1 MEISNHIPLA
11 PMFISGSADA
21 ADAGERK
28 AGQPLSMAAF
38 LDALKL
44 EPEDGSDQAQIRG
57 ILRDAL
63 GAMSPESRKE
73 LVSALKELGR
83 NAAGT
88 EVGALLD
95 SKLPDVEK
103 EAHKGAGIDRLLELL
118 FMLLIML
125 GQANTARNGNA
136 AKFGEIT
143 VKQAAAAGAKGVNA
157 ANSNLGGAL
166 AGVAL
171 GTMVAGVGFRQVSRA
186 TGGQIKNIAVN
197 GRGVSQLRQQNAQ
210 TGNALNRQASPMT
223 GAGPQEQVR
232 TLDAPGRPVG
242 LQDSRPQLGG
252 DEHAVLSQ
260 PIQRTEAQI
269 NAREMAFQENQH
281 KYGQQQTSGYIVS
294 GFSQPIASVA
304 QAGAGIEA
312 AAQSSAGKVNDAE
325 GAVASSVQHNEEQAA
340 QRSVDLLLKIFAL
353 IASTTEQNRGTLDAM
368 AQAIKA

>member
-1 MEISNHIPLA
+1 MEISNHIPLM
-11 PMFISGSADA
+11 PMFITDA
-21 ADAGERK
+21 ADAGGAGERK

-44 EPEDGSDQAQIRG
+44 EPEDGSDQAQVRS

-73 LVSALKELGR
+73 LVSALKQLGR
-83 NAAGT
+83 SAAGT

-103 EAHKGAGIDRLLELL
+103 EASKGAGIDRLLELL
-118 FMLLIML
+118 FALLMML

-143 VKQAAAAGAKGVNA
+143 VKQAAAAGDKGISA
-157 ANSNLGGAL
+157 ANSNFGGAL
-166 AGVAL
+166 AGLAL
-171 GTMVAGVGFRQVSRA
+171 GTVVAGAGFRQFSKA
-186 TGGQIKNIAVN
+186 TSGQIKNIAVN
-197 GRGVSQLRQQNAQ
+197 GRGVNQLRQQNAQ

-223 GAGPQEQVR
+223 GAGPQERVK
-232 TLDAPGRPVG
+232 TLDAQGRPVG

-269 NAREMAFQENQH
+269 NAREIALQENQQ
-281 KYGQQQTSGYIVS
+281 KYAQQQTGGYIVS
-294 GFSQPIASVA
+294 SFAQPIAGVA

-340 QRSVDLLLKIFAL
+340 QRSVDLLLKIFSL
-353 IASTTEQNRGTLDAM
+353 IAATTEQTRGTLDAM
-368 AQAIKA
+368 SQAIKA